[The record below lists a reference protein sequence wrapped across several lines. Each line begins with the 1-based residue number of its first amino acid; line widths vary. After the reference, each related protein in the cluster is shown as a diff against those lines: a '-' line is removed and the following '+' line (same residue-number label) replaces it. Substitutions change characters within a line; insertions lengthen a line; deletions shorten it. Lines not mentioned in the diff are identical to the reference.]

1 MSKSS
6 LNAGA
11 LDQRV
16 SLLRPVYEN
25 EFQDEISGYTEAG
38 RAWAS
43 IQPTVAVEVG
53 EAGRTVERVT
63 VLITIRYRTDLD
75 QRWRIGR
82 GVQVWEIQGIVNPLN
97 RNERLDLSCRE
108 VI

>member
-25 EFQDEISGYTEAG
+25 EFQDEISGYT
-38 RAWAS
+38 
-43 IQPTVAVEVG
+43 